1 MNVAF
6 DTASVLSE
14 GGGLMEGKR
23 VTERFQA
30 IFLGVEVFFRLAI

>member
-23 VTERFQA
+23 ERFQA
-30 IFLGVEVFFRLAI
+30 IFFRGSSIF